1 MPALATI
8 TVDVLSEKA
17 GVDTSAI
24 EAFEQLGLIAR
35 PRRKGGLRLYS
46 PDDVHRLIFIRRAQE
61 LGFLLDTIGE
71 LLRLASKPSACGDLH
86 EIAERHLADIRRR
99 RSDLERIEKVL
110 APLVSSCPRKGGV
123 SGCPIVSALSHPD
136 RSA

>member
-1 MPALATI
+1 MPALATF
-8 TVDVLSEKA
+8 TVDVLSKKA
-17 GVDTSAI
+17 GVDTASI

-71 LLRLASKPSACGDLH
+71 LLRLATSKPSACGDIH
-86 EIAERHLADIRRR
+86 EIAERHLTDIRRR

-123 SGCPIVSALSHPD
+123 SKCPIVSALSHPD
-136 RSA
+136 R